1 MPWTNWEFWI
11 VTILAAAGVW
21 LLARPFL
28 PSRKSSAED
37 AGCPNC
43 ASGAAAGKSKRRR
56 VALTVERRKV

>member
-1 MPWTNWEFWI
+1 MPWADWEFWL
-11 VTILAAAGVW
+11 VTVLALGGLW

-28 PSRKSSAED
+28 PSRKSTAED

-43 ASGAAAGKSKRRR
+43 TSSSGTSKPKRRR